1 MTNKQ
6 LWSVVIGLILLNV
19 MTILLFATKPFAS
32 DKVFHTEDQQDV
44 VATIGKQTISQ
55 QDWMNELEQRY
66 GKEVLKEMIDEKVIL
81 ETAKKYDVK
90 VSDQELDRE
99 LILLKTMY
107 GSFDQQQLENEEKWR
122 MQLKTSILLEKL
134 LTKDVDIPEKTIKKY
149 YEENKKTF
157 EVPETFHLSHI
168 VVKKKD
174 EAEKVVDE
182 LKNGATFSL
191 LAMEKSV
198 DDFTSNQGGDI
209 GFLSD
214 SNEKYPKE
222 YFHQAGKL
230 EKGKWSPIIKVDNG
244 YSIIYLHERIK
255 SKKYSYDEV
264 KDQIR
269 RQVAM
274 DQIEQPA
281 SPDYF
286 WDEQKVDW
294 YYGK

>member
-1 MTNKQ
+1 MTNKR
-6 LWSVVIGLILLNV
+6 LWSTVIGLILLNV
-19 MTILLFATKPFAS
+19 MTILLFAIKPFAS
-32 DKVFHTEDQQDV
+32 DKVFHSDDQQDV
-44 VATIGKQTISQ
+44 VATIGKETISQ
-55 QDWMNELEQRY
+55 QEWINELEHRY

-81 ETAKKYDVK
+81 ETAKKYDVT

-99 LILLKTMY
+99 FILLKTMY

-149 YEENKKTF
+149 YEDNKKTF
-157 EVPETFHLSHI
+157 EVPETLHLSHI
-168 VVKKKD
+168 VVKQKA
-174 EAEKVVDE
+174 EAQKVVDE
-182 LKNGATFSL
+182 LKDGATFSL

-198 DDFTSNQGGDI
+198 DDFTSNHGGDI
-209 GFLSD
+209 GFISAA
-214 SNEKYPKE
+214 NERYPNE
-222 YFHQAGKL
+222 YFQQASKL
-230 EKGKWSPIIKVDNG
+230 GKGKWSNIIKVENG
-244 YSIIYLHERIK
+244 YAILYLHERIK
-255 SKKYSYDEV
+255 PKKYSYDDV

-274 DQIEQPA
+274 DQMEQPA
-281 SPDYF
+281 SPDFF